1 MEEKLFSVTI
11 SHQIGS
17 GGAYIGEKLSERLGI
32 PFLDRAILKEV
43 SNQLNLAE
51 SELEHREERLSSF
64 WENFNRLVAYT
75 NPTTSLTSQ
84 TYFPTDKDLFQVEC
98 DTIKRIAEKSS
109 AIFLGRCG
117 YYVLR
122 DHPRKVSIMLIA
134 DQSSRVKRLQELYKI
149 SEKEALEMIR
159 TNDRERSEYIRT
171 FTKQNWLDVR
181 LYDICI
187 NTTSVGLDCAADL
200 AENCIR
206 AKLRLTEK

>member
-1 MEEKLFSVTI
+1 M
-11 SHQIGS
+11 
-17 GGAYIGEKLSERLGI
+17 
-32 PFLDRAILKEV
+32 KEV

-98 DTIKRIAEKSS
+98 ETIKRIAEKSS

-171 FTKQNWLDVR
+171 FTKQDWLDVR